1 MNWQLTRIAMAKMLS
16 QYAINVLWKNP
27 DKSRNIKF
35 NDVSDKMDKDYNYWV
50 TLAYQLWIMWVNMK
64 NNNFRPNDTIT
75 RAEFLTA
82 LSRLLYDTPD
92 GNPYY
97 VTHMQKL
104 KERWIILND
113 NPKMKESRW
122 YVMIMLMRSANLK

>member
-1 MNWQLTRIAMAKMLS
+1 
-16 QYAINVLWKNP
+16 V
-27 DKSRNIKF
+27 
-35 NDVSDKMDKDYNYWV
+35 
-50 TLAYQLWIMWVNMK
+50 
-64 NNNFRPNDTIT
+64 
-75 RAEFLTA
+75 TA
-82 LSRLLYDTPD
+82 LSRSLYDTPD